1 MVAAGDGELV
11 VRGIQLSFGVRGE
24 EEVVEVGAQTGN
36 HVKSKFIF
44 PNFRKKK
51 FPHFS
56 EV

>member
-36 HVKSKFIF
+36 NKR
-44 PNFRKKK
+44 NA
-51 FPHFS
+51 
-56 EV
+56 